1 MFCLKDACVRNKRWH
16 ALALL
21 YDKNGQKPRGESDET
36 AAAETWRS
44 LALGHLVEG
53 VDTDGEGA
61 VAGRGA
67 QRYVYFNHR
76 MGNVTDV
83 LGFVYSVACEFATQN
98 VTRIADDAL
107 DRRMDDDVS
116 RIVMRH
122 VAWITDVDKH
132 AGLALLTRPR
142 TLTCLPLRTATR
154 VLEESKTC
162 GK

>member
-1 MFCLKDACVRNKRWH
+1 MFCLLKDACVRNKRWH

-21 YDKNGQKPRGESDET
+21 YDKNGQKPRGETDET

-76 MGNVTDV
+76 MGNVT
-83 LGFVYSVACEFATQN
+83 LTYSVLCPA
-98 VTRIADDAL
+98 
-107 DRRMDDDVS
+107 S
-116 RIVMRH
+116 R
-122 VAWITDVDKH
+122 ANS
-132 AGLALLTRPR
+132 RP
-142 TLTCLPLRTATR
+142 
-154 VLEESKTC
+154 KM
-162 GK
+162 